1 MANLVDSNQTM
12 LPVGEIVAIAAQNM
26 ESPVPP
32 AAIIQGI
39 KAEMK
44 QPGARPMRY
53 GNTLFICH
61 KGKNRV
67 GMFRALNADTARNFL
82 ENGLRWVTTAYD
94 AGFDYMVTQFDDPTL
109 INIFKAISK
118 RPPRTNMGYQVRKM
132 QDGKIQVI
140 LQLGPK
146 REGDKT

>member
-26 ESPVPP
+26 DSPVPP

-44 QPGARPMRY
+44 QPGSLPMRY
-53 GNTLFICH
+53 GNTLFLCH

-82 ENGLRWVTTAYD
+82 ENGLRWVTTSYD
-94 AGFDYMVTQFDDPTL
+94 AGFDFMVTQFDDPTL
-109 INIFKAISK
+109 LNIFKAISK
-118 RPPRTNMGYQVRKM
+118 RPPRTNMGYQARKLE
-132 QDGKIQVI
+132 DGKIQVI

-146 REGDKT
+146 REGDKA